1 MYWLGPFEY
10 PSKQALLDRLKYFVR
25 TATPGRITNAEGVQK
40 LHLLLALHPDA
51 ERKIGVGI
59 DHFLIKR
66 NELAGRGLHLVRI
79 DGSSESFSY
88 KKCIT
93 GVAQS
98 HHGKVC
104 EALRFVVRPQLDTFR
119 AALTFPVKCAISG
132 QDIVHPNDLNIDHNI
147 PFWRLLK
154 QFCVEHA
161 LDLKTLET
169 AGNGLSLSLVNGS
182 VSTAFEAFH
191 REHAELQPASKQ
203 ANAMKGGTFK
213 AAQRK
218 ES

>member
-10 PSKQALLDRLKYFVR
+10 PSKQALLDRLKHFVCS
-25 TATPGRITNAEGVQK
+25 ATPGRITSAEGIQK
-40 LHLLLALHPDA
+40 LRLLVALHPDA

-79 DGSSESFSY
+79 DGSTESFSY
-88 KKCIT
+88 KKCIS
-93 GVAQS
+93 GIAQS

-132 QDIVHPNDLNIDHNI
+132 QDIVHPNDLHVDHKI
-147 PFWRLLK
+147 PFWRLLE
-154 QFCVEHA
+154 QFCVEHD
-161 LDLKTLET
+161 LDLRTLET
-169 AGNGLSLSLVNGS
+169 AGSGLSLYLVDSS

-191 REHAELQPASKQ
+191 QEHALLQPACRV
-203 ANAMKGGTFK
+203 ANIIKGGRIK
-213 AAQRK
+213 PAQLNA
-218 ES
+218 S